1 MVIIPKSYSDDI
13 RLCVDM
19 RAPNEAIQRER
30 HTSPTLDDLK
40 ADLNGSK
47 YFSKLD
53 LTQGYHQ
60 IELDPASRN
69 ITTFSTHLGL
79 RRYKRLNFGVTS
91 AAEIFQNIISGVIA
105 NIPRTIN
112 MSDDILIYGRTLEEH
127 NHSLRRV
134 LEALKNAGLTL
145 NEKKCEFAVE

>member
-1 MVIIPKSYSDDI
+1 
-13 RLCVDM
+13 M

-30 HTSPTLDDLK
+30 HTFPTLDDLK
-40 ADLNGSK
+40 ADPNGSK

-79 RRYKRLNFGVTS
+79 RRYKRLKFGVTS
-91 AAEIFQNIISGVIA
+91 AAETFQNIIYMFNAHMFFSKSKKINFSPEDAWRVAMRKLGQNPIVRKNFNFLE
-105 NIPRTIN
+105 NIKH
-112 MSDDILIYGRTLEEH
+112 GRPLSTYVR
-127 NHSLRRV
+127 N
-134 LEALKNAGLTL
+134 K
-145 NEKKCEFAVE
+145 

>member
-1 MVIIPKSYSDDI
+1 
-13 RLCVDM
+13 M

-30 HTSPTLDDLK
+30 HTSPTLDDLN

-60 IELDPASRN
+60 IELDPSSRN
-69 ITTFSTHLGL
+69 ITTFISTHLGL

-91 AAEIFQNIISGVIA
+91 AAETFQNIISGVIA

-112 MSDDILIYGRTLEEH
+112 MIDDILIYGRTLEEH
-127 NHSLRRV
+127 NHSLQRV
-134 LEALKNAGLTL
+134 LEALKNAGLTFK
-145 NEKKCEFAVE
+145 EKKMRIFLGINRDFFTHF